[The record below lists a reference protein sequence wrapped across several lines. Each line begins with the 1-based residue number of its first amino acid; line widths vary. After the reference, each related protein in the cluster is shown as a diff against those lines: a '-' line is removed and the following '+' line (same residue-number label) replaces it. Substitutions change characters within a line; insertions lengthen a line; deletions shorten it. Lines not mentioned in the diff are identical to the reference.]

1 MDTDLVINT
10 WAYWQPIVISLGIII
25 AALIIGAI
33 VFQIVF
39 VILKKIAQRSES
51 EYFMPIVTHWRR
63 PLRAIFLLALVNF
76 VLPLLNMTQGVVD
89 VLRHLL
95 VLGLIAAV
103 GWLAIMSIDVVRDII
118 IARHTLEQKDNLLA
132 RRIQTQIRIL
142 ARIAAAAIYIITI
155 ASALMTF
162 PKVQQLGVS
171 ILASAGIAGVV
182 IGFAAQKSLGNLL
195 AGIQIAFTQPI
206 RIDDVVIVEGEY
218 GVIEEIT
225 LTYVVVR
232 IWDKRRLIIP
242 INYFIENTFQNWTR
256 VTSEILGTVY
266 LYMDY
271 DVDVDALREEL
282 KKILDNSEFWDGQA
296 QGIQVTNNTE
306 DSVEVRALMSATDA
320 PTAWSLR
327 CQVREKLIDFLQREY
342 PESLP
347 RTRVELEP
355 KGRSNGRMPDVQS
368 A

>member
-1 MDTDLVINT
+1 VDTELVVST

-25 AALIIGAI
+25 AALIVGAI
-33 VFQIVF
+33 VFQVVF
-39 VILKKIAQRSES
+39 LILKTIALRSES

-76 VLPLLNMTQGVVD
+76 VLPLLNLSEGWVD

-118 IARHTLEQKDNLLA
+118 VARYDIDKKDNLVA

-142 ARIAAAAIYIITI
+142 ARIASAAIYIITI

-206 RIDDVVIVEGEY
+206 RIDDVVIIEGEY

-232 IWDKRRLIIP
+232 IWDLRRLIIP

-256 VTSEILGTVY
+256 VSADLLGTVY
-266 LYMDY
+266 LYVDY
-271 DVDVDALREEL
+271 EVSVQAVREEL
-282 KKILDNSEFWDGQA
+282 RKILESTEYWDGKV
-296 QGIQVTNNTE
+296 QGLLVTDNTE
-306 DSVEVRALMSATDA
+306 ESVQIRALMSAPDA
-320 PTAWSLR
+320 PTAWNLR
-327 CQVREKLIDFLQREY
+327 CHVREKLIEFLQKEY
-342 PESLP
+342 PSSLP
-347 RTRVELEP
+347 RTRIEL
-355 KGRSNGRMPDVQS
+355 KGSDDAPLQKS